1 MLPQLAAL
9 PSAMPGAPPDPVT
22 LFPGQQPAPI
32 PEPPLATAPPPVP
45 AALPPAS
52 IPEQQPAPPPPD
64 PATPPPVEPPRF
76 TVEDVPEVLKDPEFL
91 SQEPAKRE
99 RMLDYIL
106 SSAAGDVAAD
116 PTYDRESYLAFGEFA
131 AKARTKLDDLKTMG
145 ESVSGAADTVGT
157 ALEGIGADIGVTF
170 LAGGRLMNRAAGAAA
185 DAVGLDGLAANAA
198 RQPDLDKAFGESV
211 VTGGQKAL
219 DWIGQT
225 MTKVFDNTDAPLDEA
240 FDRFKTELEDGRM
253 PLQDPA
259 AFRKWLNDWSAIIE
273 PHQRKWLESN
283 RPMFRD
289 KVPADQLDAALKVN
303 TLATPEHAAMVA
315 AYMQTRSPAALDD
328 LRSSMYRTAERIAI
342 QKDEAA
348 TLASPAATWLDRT
361 FGPGSSHHL
370 VSGADP
376 INLMSWALPAIR
388 GAAVAGKTAAAV
400 EAATGVAAKSRAVA
414 WQVLKQQP
422 THVGFG
428 ALVALK
434 EDPNASTDEV
444 TSSIGDMLLLGNTI
458 AGGMATLKL
467 GTGKAAEVAAKYAS
481 RDKAPPIRPAV
492 IQGAV
497 AAMRKEM
504 DGRTQ
509 LDPDTAALVH
519 QRQTEVWESG
529 DAATMPESLA
539 TLESQ
544 FKLLRDGRK
553 PAVFVE
559 GLAPEELPEA
569 FQPRDGEA
577 VAAAPNG
584 GSLIYST
591 DAWSPET
598 VAAGFR
604 EGKIGELAGFP
615 PGEVPAAPTAAMV
628 LRDAKGREKI
638 SIVIDE
644 ATKANATKTIEGWK
658 DKGDTIN
665 EMMVDEV
672 LMMRQAE
679 RAAERSAIERAQS
692 HAANLTPHE
701 RMAAGLPVFVDDAAP
716 MDAAGTLSRPA
727 PGPAER
733 PTGKESL
740 PVARDPAAP
749 TEQVPAAEPAP
760 ALDSAAMA
768 DPAAA
773 TLEAALAVVDPIE
786 GGDAVFSK
794 AGMSLPLSQTPGR
807 GAVSVPQWQPGDR
820 PITLPEI
827 RKQLLSKLSVPM
839 RVGRYRQ
846 RAYGLYKTK
855 PQIIRMRAINDVS
868 TLAHEAGHHMHFVLF
883 PPEPLKN
890 GRTAV
895 ANWGGRFDKELA
907 ALGAKTSRPSYSP
920 TMVRMEGVAEFTR
933 EYLTDPAVAWA
944 KAPLFAAH
952 FESYLGKNHPDILKN
967 LHKVQRMTAAYINQ
981 PTWTKKTALLESET
995 DKTVEDSKDPGDWIR
1010 SKYRRW
1016 VNSLQPIQSVTSRIA
1031 RGEPALASAARSLN
1045 TWVENHR
1052 GGWQSKAEA
1061 DLQFKQTNLGG
1072 KVVGKSLKEHLDGIA
1087 YEDRLDFS
1095 TYIAVKRA
1103 IELERRGIESG
1114 FNMKEEPIPP
1124 AEMAAWEAKFEKQR
1138 QGVLEYQRQSLELLV
1153 ESGLLSP
1160 DSVTAMRRANAEYV
1174 PFHRIYERMTGV
1186 DIGSA
1191 SAGSSFVNAS
1201 SGVKNIKGSD
1211 RQIVDPLQSIIR
1223 NTYAFRSLAEKNHI
1237 ALQFVDLVKEVTG
1250 GGRYAD
1256 AIATR
1261 LQAVKVSHADM
1272 RAQLK
1277 KAGVLT
1283 EQELAAMDNA
1293 GVDLSWKFF
1302 QQIHRPDA
1310 KSGEVIVHRDGKP
1323 EHYQI
1328 TDTALY
1334 EALNVSESALL
1345 SELKKGSPRVYK
1357 MLTAPVQLLR
1367 FGATGHPLF
1376 ALMNWTR
1383 DQFAAAVFSKT
1394 GFVPFVDGVRG
1405 IKSVI
1410 KKDALYQDWVAA
1422 GGKFSGDVTG
1432 AARLKATLDDLI
1444 PQDSKS
1450 RAAYEFLKSPSQ
1462 WVEKLGVAGK
1472 ITEEATR
1479 LMEYGRARQ
1488 RGYSPMEAANLS
1500 KEVTLNFARS
1510 GEMSRAINAVIA
1522 FFNAGLQDLDKVLRE
1537 HDPRNPA
1544 QLARTMMKGFMYITP
1559 ISVMSWYLGK
1569 DDPEIQ
1575 GLPEYRKNFF
1585 WNFNLKPLAK
1595 ALGRDDAAFI
1605 LTIPKP
1611 FMMGAIYGTTVERG
1625 LDAMSGRDPAG
1636 VKKAGINLWQNTLFR
1651 GDLVSGLTALQPSAE
1666 ILANRDL
1673 FTMQDIVPDQMKA
1686 MDKEMQFNE
1695 RTSEFA
1701 KLMGDT
1707 IGVSPLHIDHLVRG
1721 HLATVGAGALDVADW
1736 TLAKLGA
1743 VPDVPAPAKDAW
1755 ELPLASKFV
1764 LSPYQRAIDVDRF
1777 YTAAKEMEALLATDS
1792 QLAHVPDRQRA
1803 AWLNAN
1809 AERFRYYNTIVDP
1822 ESNIT
1827 RKGQLR
1833 KAMKELGTLSKAMT
1847 VVRQDPQMT
1856 PEAKRAKLIELT
1868 KARNALAGAALKGF
1882 HPADRA
1888 EALAH
1893 PGR

>member
-32 PEPPLATAPPPVP
+32 PEPPLATAPPPPVP
-45 AALPPAS
+45 VVPPPAS

-64 PATPPPVEPPRF
+64 PATPPPEGPPRF

-131 AKARTKLDDLKTMG
+131 AKARAKLDELKTMG
-145 ESVSGAADTVGT
+145 ESVSGAADTVGS
-157 ALEGIGADIGVTF
+157 ALKGIGADVGVTL
-170 LAGGRLMNRAAGAAA
+170 LAGGRLINRAAGAAA

-219 DWIGQT
+219 DWISQT
-225 MTKVFDNTDAPLDEA
+225 ITKVWDNTDAPLDEA

-289 KVPADQLDAALKVN
+289 KVPAEQLDAALKVN

-504 DGRTQ
+504 DGFTQ
-509 LDPDTAALVH
+509 LDPDTAAIFH
-519 QRQTEVWESG
+519 RRQTEVWESG
-529 DAATMPESLA
+529 DAATMPESLF

-569 FQPRDGEA
+569 FQPRPDEA

-584 GSLIYST
+584 GSLIYRT
-591 DAWSPET
+591 EAWSPET
-598 VAAGFR
+598 VRAGFA
-604 EGKIGELAGFP
+604 EGKIGELVGFP

-638 SIVIDE
+638 SIVVDE
-644 ATKANATKTIEGWK
+644 TTKASAAKTLEGWK

-672 LMMRQAE
+672 LMMREEQRVAE
-679 RAAERSAIERAQS
+679 GHAIDRAANLASD
-692 HAANLTPHE
+692 LTPHE

-716 MDAAGTLSRPA
+716 MEAAATLSRPA
-727 PGPAER
+727 PSRANQ
-733 PTGKESL
+733 PTVKDSVT
-740 PVARDPAAP
+740 VARDPAAQ
-749 TEQVPAAEPAP
+749 TEPA
-760 ALDSAAMA
+760 LVA
-768 DPAAA
+768 DPNASPA
-773 TLEAALAVVDPIE
+773 EAARAVADPTD
-786 GGDAVFSK
+786 GGDTVFSK
-794 AGMSLPLSQTPGR
+794 AGASLPLTQTPGR

-820 PITLPEI
+820 PITLPEVN
-827 RKQLLSKLSVPM
+827 KQLLSKLKLPM
-839 RVGRYRQ
+839 RVGRFREN
-846 RAYGLYKTK
+846 AYGLYKIL
-855 PQIIRMRAINDVS
+855 PRIIRQRAFNDVS
-868 TLAHEAGHHMHFVLF
+868 TTAHEVGHHLHFILF
-883 PPEPLKN
+883 PPVKPAS
-890 GRTAV
+890 GRTTA
-895 ANWGGRFDKELA
+895 ANWGGRFDAELA
-907 ALGAKTSRPSYSP
+907 ALGARTSRPSYSQ
-920 TMVRMEGVAEFTR
+920 TLVRMEGVAEFTR

-944 KAPLFAAH
+944 KAPQFAAH
-952 FESYLGKNHPDILKN
+952 WESYLGKNHPDVLRH
-967 LHKVQRMTAAYINQ
+967 LQRVQRTVATYINQ
-981 PTWTKKTALLESET
+981 PTWVKKQAAIEF
-995 DKTVEDSKDPGDWIR
+995 DPAAAVEAGRDPGGWIR
-1010 SKYRRW
+1010 TTYAKW
-1016 VNSLQPIQSVTSRIA
+1016 VNSLQPIQSMTNRIA
-1031 RGEPALASAARSLN
+1031 REAPALAPAARALN

-1052 GGWQSKAEA
+1052 GGWQSKAEG
-1061 DLQFKQTNLGG
+1061 DLQFKQTNLSGT
-1072 KVVGKSLKEHLDGIA
+1072 VVGKSLKEHLDGIA
-1087 YEDRLDFS
+1087 HEDRQNFS

-1114 FNMKEEPIPP
+1114 FDMAGEPIPA
-1124 AEMAAWEAKFEKQR
+1124 AEMAAWEAKFEKAR
-1138 QGVLEYQRQSLELLV
+1138 QGILEYQRRSLGLLIQ
-1153 ESGLLSP
+1153 SGLLERESA
-1160 DSVTAMRRANAEYV
+1160 VAMSRANLDYV
-1174 PFHRIYERMTGV
+1174 PFHRIYERLTGV
-1186 DIGSA
+1186 DIGATSA
-1191 SAGSSFVNAS
+1191 SAGYVNAS
-1201 SGVKNIKGSD
+1201 SGIKRIKGSD
-1211 RQIVDPLQSIIR
+1211 RQILDPLQSIIR
-1223 NTYAFRSLAEKNHI
+1223 NTYVFRSIAEKNHI
-1237 ALQFVDLVKEVTG
+1237 GLQFVDLVQDVTG
-1250 GGRYAD
+1250 GGKYAD
-1256 AIATR
+1256 AIAPR

-1302 QQIHRPDA
+1302 QQVHRPDS

-1328 TDTALY
+1328 TDKGLY
-1334 EALNVSESALL
+1334 EALNAAETGLIAG
-1345 SELKKGSPRVYK
+1345 LKKSSPALYAA
-1357 MLTAPVQLLR
+1357 LTAPVRLLR

-1383 DQFAAAVFSKT
+1383 DQFAAATFSKT

-1405 IKSVI
+1405 IKSVLR
-1410 KKDALYQDWVAA
+1410 KDAVYQEWVGS
-1422 GGKFSGDVTG
+1422 GGKFAGDVTG
-1432 AARLKATLDDLI
+1432 AARLKASLDDLI

-1462 WVEKLGVAGK
+1462 WIEKLGVAGQLM
-1472 ITEEATR
+1472 EEATR
-1479 LMEYGRARQ
+1479 VREFGRARE

-1510 GEMSRAINAVIA
+1510 GEMSRALNSVIA
-1522 FFNAGLQDLDKVLRE
+1522 FFNAGLQDLDKVIRE

-1544 QLARTMMKGFMYITP
+1544 QLAKTMMKGFMYITP

-1585 WNFNLKPLAK
+1585 WNFNLKPIAK

-1611 FMMGAIYGTTVERG
+1611 FMMGAIYGTTVERS
-1625 LDAMSGRDPAG
+1625 LDAMSGRDPSG
-1636 VKKAGINLWQNTLFR
+1636 IKKAGINLWQNTLFR
-1651 GDLVSGLTALQPSAE
+1651 GDLVSGLTALQPAAE

-1673 FTMQDIVPDQMKA
+1673 FTMQDIVPNDMKA
-1686 MDKEMQFNE
+1686 MDKGMQFNE

-1701 KLMGDT
+1701 KLMGET

-1847 VVRQDPQMT
+1847 VVRQDPKMT